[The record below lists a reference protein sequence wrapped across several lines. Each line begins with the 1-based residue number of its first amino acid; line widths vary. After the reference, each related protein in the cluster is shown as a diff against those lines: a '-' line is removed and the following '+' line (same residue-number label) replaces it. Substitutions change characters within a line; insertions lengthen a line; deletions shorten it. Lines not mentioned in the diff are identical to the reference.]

1 MKYRKFNK
9 YERKEVRSQ
18 VIKNALA
25 GSGLYLYQNT
35 NPTGELTLSRPTKSG
50 QRIIKPNAQF
60 QGDSY
65 YMQFVGKGLS
75 LVEVL
80 QTPEEEQQ
88 VFEADQHRSTE
99 VDQNA
104 TEQDNEETLNESCQT
119 THNSNEEVDTMN
131 ESDEKLILDQ
141 PDQVTA
147 DGTVEHV
154 VKKKTEQPINESTPD
169 QQSQPV
175 LLNESPVEDGFVI
188 VEE

>member
-35 NPTGELTLSRPTKSG
+35 SPHSEMTLSRPTKSG
-50 QRIIKPNAQF
+50 QRVIQPNAQF
-60 QGDSY
+60 QGDDY
-65 YMQFVGKGLS
+65 YMQYVGKGLS

-80 QTPEEEQQ
+80 QTPEEEKQ
-88 VFEADQHRSTE
+88 VLEAEQRAAE
-99 VDQNA
+99 GVDQNA
-104 TEQDNEETLNESCQT
+104 AEVDNNETLNESCQT

-141 PDQVTA
+141 PDQVTEE
-147 DGTVEHV
+147 GTVEHV
-154 VKKKTEQPINESTPD
+154 VKKNKEQSINESSPD